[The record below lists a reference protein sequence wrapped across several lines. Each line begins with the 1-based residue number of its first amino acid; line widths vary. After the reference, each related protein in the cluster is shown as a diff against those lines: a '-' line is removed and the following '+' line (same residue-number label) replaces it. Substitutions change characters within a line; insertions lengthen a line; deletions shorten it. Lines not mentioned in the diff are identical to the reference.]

1 MNEVRL
7 RGQLICTDMTQVEL
21 VRTHLPLHIAL
32 TRAESGCLAFEV
44 VQTTN
49 PLVWRV
55 EERFTDETAFRAH
68 QQRVAS
74 SEWGR
79 ATTGI
84 ERDYAVEGLSE

>member
-21 VRTHLPLHIAL
+21 VRTHLPLHIEL
-32 TRAESGCLAFEV
+32 TRAESGCLAFDV

-49 PLVWRV
+49 PLVWQV
-55 EERFTDETAFRAH
+55 DERFTDDAAFRAH

-74 SEWGR
+74 SEWWQ
-79 ATTGI
+79 ATADI
-84 ERDYAVEGLSE
+84 ERDYAVEGLDG